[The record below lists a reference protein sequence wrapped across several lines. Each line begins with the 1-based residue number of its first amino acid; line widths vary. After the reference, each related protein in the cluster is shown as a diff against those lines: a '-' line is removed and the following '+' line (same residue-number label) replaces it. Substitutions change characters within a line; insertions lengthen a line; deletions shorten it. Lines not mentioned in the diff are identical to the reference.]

1 MQDNLEEMIAPLLR
15 QRKLKLALAESCT
28 GGLVSHRI
36 TNVAG
41 SSDYFLGGVITYA
54 DSAKRELLGVSAE
67 TLSRHGAVSRE
78 SVIEMARGVR
88 KLFSFQ
94 NIGIDEIIG
103 ISVSGIAGPGGGTA
117 EKPVGTVWIGMST
130 TGGDWAWEY
139 HWDGTRLENK
149 RDSAEQA
156 IQWLWAYLTGS
167 LAG

>member
-1 MQDNLEEMIAPLLR
+1 MQDNLEEMVAPLLR

-28 GGLVSHRI
+28 GGLVGHRI

-54 DSAKRELLGVSAE
+54 DSAKLELLGVSAD
-67 TLSRHGAVSRE
+67 TLSSYGAVSRE
-78 SVIEMARGVR
+78 TVIEMAHGVR

-94 NIGIDEIIG
+94 GINVDEIIG

-130 TGGDWAWEY
+130 SGGDWAWEY
-139 HWDGTRLENK
+139 HWDGNRLENK
-149 RDSAEQA
+149 QDSAEQA

-167 LAG
+167 LAS